1 MTIPFTRRKLIA
13 SFGAAAI
20 TNGCSPRSFAA
31 TFRDDQ
37 RTVVLDWALA
47 ATALALGA
55 TVIGVPAIDYY
66 REAVVQ
72 PEMPDSVHD
81 VGLLF
86 TPNFEMLDALK
97 PDLIVIPPALSPAQS
112 FLERISPVLTV
123 DLSPDGT
130 SSLAAARAG
139 TLRFADALS
148 LRSSALHLIEET
160 NQAIEGAARNAEG
173 WRSRPILIGSRLDD
187 RHMMLYG
194 PGSLFADVVDAMSL
208 SNAID
213 KSGPFGGRA
222 TVGLERV
229 AEHPEAI
236 LFLIDPDNNAG
247 ADQAPK
253 ASLFW
258 QALPAVRE
266 NRVVRLAVV
275 MENGGL
281 PAAARLANLLSASL
295 AERNR

>member
-1 MTIPFTRRKLIA
+1 MLA
-13 SFGAAAI
+13 FGAAAI
-20 TNGCSPRSFAA
+20 LTGFAPRSFAA
-31 TFRDDQ
+31 TFRGSQ
-37 RTVVLDWALA
+37 RIVVLDWALA

-72 PEMPDSVHD
+72 PKMLDSVRD

-97 PDLIVIPPALSPAQS
+97 PDLIVIPPGLGPAQS

-123 DLSPDGT
+123 DLSPDGS

-139 TLRFADALS
+139 TIRLADALS
-148 LRSSALHLIEET
+148 LRSNALHLIAET
-160 NQAIEGAARNAEG
+160 DRAIEGAARNTEV
-173 WRSRPILIGSRLDD
+173 WRSRPILIGSRVDD

-194 PGSLFADVVDAMSL
+194 PGSLFADVINAMSL

-213 KSGPFGGRA
+213 ESGPFGGRA
-222 TVGLERV
+222 TVGLERI

-236 LFLIDPDNNAG
+236 LFLIDPDSDAG
-247 ADQAPK
+247 TDHAPK
-253 ASLFW
+253 ASPFW

-266 NRVVRLAVV
+266 NRVVRLPVV

-295 AERNR
+295 AERNG